1 MSRQPELFV
10 PSLTLR
16 PPDGASGPRLWVRRL
31 AIWREPGGDIVR
43 DIKLRPGLNIVW
55 SPDGADPGASQ
66 TPDGAMGHG
75 SGKTL
80 FCRLLRYCLGED
92 RYAPEGQRDRIVLAF
107 PNGLV
112 GAEVMLDGVP
122 WSILR
127 PLGRLRRHMAVVN
140 GDLDRIAAGEGSHTG
155 LDPFLNAIEQT
166 ILTQALADLVPGHRQ
181 DRRTWPIALAWLAR
195 DQECRLSDALDWRA
209 TISDSESPALG
220 LNKTER
226 LAALRAFLG
235 AMTVEE
241 RDHRRGT
248 TGLEDQKAK
257 LDKDI
262 DHRTWRIEGSRTSL
276 AHDLEVQDDGLAE
289 LPLALDLFRRAAMD
303 RFASIDGSAPEQAQ
317 SDIATVRRG
326 YDAARDE
333 SERISNIISTLD
345 AQIEEIPKSISRI
358 QGEINTLSF
367 DSAKAENPICPIC
380 GVPIDR
386 VLAEGCRLSVETA
399 NLETCRQRLES
410 RRADREAEEKRLE
423 DAHDRRQT
431 ALAERA
437 IALQKTEVL
446 SNQLRSLDLANN
458 THRERWFAARRLVE
472 RAGRLASLTELQSS
486 DQQNLRDLT
495 ARIEAARAVSGS
507 LRDSQRMILAR
518 LNDKFAAI
526 IRFIVGEAGKGRIA
540 LDGNGLRL
548 IAEIGG
554 DRRTAAI
561 ESLKVLAFDL
571 AALCLSIQAETNIP
585 AFLIHDSPREADLG
599 LPLYHRLFEF
609 ARSLEEAC
617 GETPL
622 FQYIVTTTTRPPP
635 TLNQEPWLI
644 STLRGAPANERLMR
658 CDL

>member
-1 MSRQPELFV
+1 MSGQPELFV

-31 AIWREPGGDIVR
+31 TIWREPGGDIVR
-43 DIKLRPGLNIVW
+43 DIALRPGLNIVW
-55 SPDGADPGASQ
+55 SPDGGGPEASQ
-66 TPDGAMGHG
+66 AHDGAMGHG

-80 FCRLLRYCLGED
+80 YCRLLRYCLGED
-92 RYAPEGQRDRIVLAF
+92 RYAPENQRDQIVVAF
-107 PNGLV
+107 PNGIV

-127 PLGRLRRHMAVVN
+127 PLGRLRRHMAVMD
-140 GDLDRIAAGEGSHTG
+140 GDLDQIAGGEGTHTG
-155 LDPFLNAIEQT
+155 LDPLLDAIEQRIMT
-166 ILTQALADLVPGHRQ
+166 PAVADLVPGHRQ

-209 TISDSESPALG
+209 TVSDSESPALG
-220 LNKTER
+220 LNKTDR
-226 LAALRAFLG
+226 LVALRAFLG

-241 RDHRRGT
+241 RNHRRGISA
-248 TGLEDQKAK
+248 LEDQKTK

-262 DHRTWRIEGSRTSL
+262 DHRTWQIDRMRTSL
-276 AHDLEVQDDGLAE
+276 AHDLEVQDDGLVE
-289 LPLALDLFRRAAMD
+289 LPLALELFRRAAVD

-317 SDIATVRRG
+317 SDIATVRRS

-333 SERISNIISTLD
+333 SERISNIISTLA
-345 AQIEEIPKSISRI
+345 AQIAEIPKSISRI
-358 QGEINTLSF
+358 QGEINALSF
-367 DSAKAENPICPIC
+367 DSAKAENPLCPIC
-380 GVPIDR
+380 GVPIDH
-386 VLAEGCRLSVETA
+386 VLAAGCHLSQDTA

-410 RRADREAEEKRLE
+410 RRADRETEEKRFQ
-423 DAHDRRQT
+423 DARDGRQR
-431 ALAERA
+431 ALAA
-437 IALQKTEVL
+437 HALALQKTEAL

-472 RAGRLASLTELQSS
+472 RADRLSNLMELQGS
-486 DQQNLRDLT
+486 DQRNLRDLT
-495 ARIEAARAVSGS
+495 ARIEAARAVSSS
-507 LRDSQRMILAR
+507 LRDSQRLILAR
-518 LNDKFAAI
+518 LNEKFAAI

-540 LDGNGLRL
+540 LDGNGFRL

-571 AALCLSIQAETNIP
+571 AALCLSVQAETNVP

-609 ARSLEEAC
+609 VRSLEEAC

-622 FQYIVTTTTRPPP
+622 FQYIVTTTTIPPSE
-635 TLNQEPWLI
+635 LNRKPWLI